1 MQSKE
6 ETSNETVRKRMKV
19 MCDTNDGFIISEKDL
34 ELRGSGDFFGTMQHG
49 LPEFKIANLFEDMK
63 ILKLAQAVAIDIIEK
78 DPKLEKEENSKFKEL
93 IKDKFTKRIEI

>member
-1 MQSKE
+1 
-6 ETSNETVRKRMKV
+6 
-19 MCDTNDGFIISEKDL
+19 
-34 ELRGSGDFFGTMQHG
+34 
-49 LPEFKIANLFEDMK
+49 MK